1 MSKKSPR
8 PFTQREEKIGRP
20 LTKWMSQLNR
30 WVYRLSGGRL
40 GGKWLY
46 GAPVMLLTTTGRKS
60 GKPRTTPLLYLAD
73 GDNIVIV
80 ASMGGMSKHPLWYHN
95 LMANPNCEIE
105 IGRRSSSMRAR
116 RASDDEK
123 VDYWPRL
130 TAMYPDF
137 DDYQARTERNIPV
150 MILSPR
156 T

>member
-1 MSKKSPR
+1 MAKKAPK
-8 PFTQREEKIGRP
+8 PFTESQERIARP
-20 LTKWMSQLNR
+20 IVKMMSHLNR
-30 WVYRLSGGRL
+30 WIYSVSGGRL
-40 GGKWLY
+40 GGKWMY
-46 GAPVMLLTTTGRKS
+46 GAPILLLTTTGRKS

-73 GDNIVIV
+73 GDNIVLV

-95 LMANPNCEIE
+95 LVANPDCEVE
-105 IGRRSSSMRAR
+105 IGRNSRKMRAR
-116 RASDDEK
+116 QASDDEK

-156 T
+156 D